1 MADEA
6 FFEGRLPGK
15 LTSHLHMR
23 YVGAIHFLAP
33 TNETVSTAPS
43 PLRLRTMLTVS
54 SLVTRRR
61 RRSRMT
67 RCHSNGR
74 PALTAASRFE
84 KYVASDFSTK
94 KEKWID
100 EGDRA
105 RVRAIP
111 HFRGGLTVLS
121 SSHACED

>member
-6 FFEGRLPGK
+6 LFEGRLPAA
-15 LTSHLHMR
+15 SSPA

-111 HFRGGLTVLS
+111 HFRGGL
-121 SSHACED
+121 SSHALLPTISHYNLL